1 MPGPLDGI
9 RVIEVAIWW
18 FVPAAGGILADWGA
32 EVIKVEHPETGDPQ
46 RALFTSGL
54 VPDTGGVNFMMEQ
67 SNRGKQSIGIDL
79 ATDGG
84 LEVLYDLVKDAEVF
98 LTNFLAPARKR
109 LKIDVD
115 DIKAV
120 NPAIV
125 YARGTGQGPEGPD
138 ADKGG
143 YDAAS
148 FWSRGGIAHAIT
160 PAGAES
166 PVMQKAAFGDSIGAM
181 TIAGGIAAGLLQKE
195 RTGEG
200 PVVDISLLGTA
211 MWVLGPD
218 IVSSKLLEGA
228 GRGSGLPSFTRK
240 SMFNPLVNPYQTK
253 DGRWL
258 LLNMLQADLFWADVC
273 THLGREDLIDDER
286 FADGASRFENREACI
301 AIFDEEFAQF
311 TLEEWKEKLDTMDG
325 VWAPMQSALELHDD
339 PQAIANGYLPRL
351 TTPEGVDFAL
361 VASPVQFDQVS
372 PELRTAPEHGQHTE
386 EILLGRGMDWEQL
399 ATLKDDGSIL

>member
-1 MPGPLDGI
+1 MPGPLDGV

-18 FVPAAGGILADWGA
+18 FVPAAGAILADWGA
-32 EVIKVEHPETGDPQ
+32 DVLKVEHPETGDPQ
-46 RALFTSGL
+46 RALFTMGL
-54 VPDTGGVNFMMEQ
+54 VPTTGGVNFMMEQ
-67 SNRGKQSIGIDL
+67 SNRGKRSIGIDL

-84 LEVLYDLVKDAEVF
+84 REVLYDLVQDADVF

-109 LKIDVD
+109 LQIDVEH
-115 DIKAV
+115 IKAV
-120 NPAIV
+120 NPGIV
-125 YARGTGQGPEGPD
+125 YARGTGQGPEGPH
-138 ADKGG
+138 ADRGG

-148 FWSRGGIAHAIT
+148 FWSRGGIGHALT

-218 IVSSKLLEGA
+218 IVSSKLLEGS
-228 GRGSGLPSFTRK
+228 GSGGLPSFSRK
-240 SMFNPLVNPYQTK
+240 TNFNPLVNTYQTS

-258 LLNMLQADLFWADVC
+258 ILNMLQADVFWADFC
-273 THLGREDLIDDER
+273 RHLGREDLIDDER
-286 FADGASRFENREACI
+286 FADGAVRFENREACI
-301 AIFDEEFAQF
+301 AILDEEFAKH
-311 TLEEWKEKLDTMDG
+311 TLEEWKVTLDTMEG

-339 PQAIANGYLPRL
+339 PQAVANGYLPTL

-361 VASPVQFDQVS
+361 VAAPVQFDQVS

-386 EILLGRGMDWEQL
+386 EILLERGMDWERL
-399 ATLKDDGSIL
+399 AALKEDGSIL

>member
-9 RVIEVAIWW
+9 RVVEVAIWW
-18 FVPAAGGILADWGA
+18 FVPAAGAILADWGA

-54 VPDTGGVNFMMEQ
+54 VPNTGGVNFMMEQ

-79 ATDGG
+79 ATEGG
-84 LEVLYDLVKDAEVF
+84 LEVLYDLVKDADVF
-98 LTNFLAPARKR
+98 LTNFLGPARRR
-109 LKIDVD
+109 LKIDVE

-125 YARGTGQGPEGPD
+125 YARGTGQGPEGPH
-138 ADKGG
+138 ADRGG

-148 FWSRGGIAHAIT
+148 FWSRGGIGHALT
-160 PAGAES
+160 PAGADS

-218 IVSSKLLEGA
+218 IVSSKLLEGE
-228 GRGSGLPSFTRK
+228 GKGGGIPTFSRTSNFS
-240 SMFNPLVNPYQTK
+240 PLVNTYQTK

-258 LLNMLQADLFWADVC
+258 ILNMLQADLFWADVC
-273 THLGREDLIDDER
+273 RHLGREDLIDDER
-286 FADGASRFENREACI
+286 FADAASRFEHREACI
-301 AIFDEEFAQF
+301 AIFDEEFAKF
-311 TLEEWKEKLDTMDG
+311 TLEEWKQKLDTMEG

-339 PQAIANGYLPRL
+339 PQAIANGYLPHL
-351 TTPEGVDFAL
+351 TTPEGVDFETRPERQPESAI
-361 VASPVQFDQVS
+361 SPGAKRSSSSQS
-372 PELRTAPEHGQHTE
+372 T
-386 EILLGRGMDWEQL
+386 RGL
-399 ATLKDDGSIL
+399 